1 VISIRFHRIVQ
12 LADSRDHGRA
22 TGQAKTVKPF
32 LWGNCAL
39 AGPTIS
45 DYSQI
50 MADDDIQRIRAF
62 NRTVTRRLGV
72 LNDRYLGRNRPLV
85 ESRLLFEIG
94 PEGTS
99 VRDLRARL
107 GLDSGFLSRLL
118 RKLERKGL
126 ARTSRR
132 AADDARVRFA
142 SLTKSGLVE
151 LRRINALS
159 DNLAKSMLGTLTR
172 EQSIRLVESMS
183 QVERL
188 LRSSSVEVTRTEP
201 SSADATHCF
210 AQYVAELSVRF
221 REGFSRNAAGWSDAD
236 ECDFLPPKGC
246 LLVASL
252 FGEPVGCGAL
262 RTLGPG
268 VGEIKRM
275 WVAPSARGL
284 GIARR
289 VLRELERVAK
299 QRRLRAIRLDTNEA
313 LTEAQQLY
321 RSSGYREIE
330 RFNDNPYA
338 DYWLEKTLL

>member
-1 VISIRFHRIVQ
+1 MS
-12 LADSRDHGRA
+12 
-22 TGQAKTVKPF
+22 
-32 LWGNCAL
+32 
-39 AGPTIS
+39 TIS

-50 MADDDIQRIRAF
+50 MSMEIQRIRSF
-62 NRTVTRRLGV
+62 NRTVTLRLGV
-72 LNDRYLGRNRPLV
+72 LNERYLGRDRPLV

-94 PEGTS
+94 AEGAS

-107 GLDSGFLSRLL
+107 GLDSGFVSRLL

-126 ARTSRR
+126 ARTSQRT
-132 AADDARVRFA
+132 ADDARVRFA
-142 SLTKSGLVE
+142 SLTKSGRVE

-159 DNLAKSMLGTLTR
+159 DNLAKSMLETLSR

-183 QVERL
+183 HVDRL
-188 LRSSSVEVTRTEP
+188 LKASSVEVARTDP
-201 SSADATHCF
+201 SSPDARHCF
-210 AQYVAELSVRF
+210 TQYAAELSSRF
-221 REGFSRNAAGWSDAD
+221 RTGFSPNAAGWSDVD
-236 ECDFLPPKGC
+236 ERDFVPPRGC

-252 FGEPVGCGAL
+252 FGEPVGCAAL

-275 WVAPSARGL
+275 WVAPAARGL

-299 QRRLRAIRLDTNEA
+299 QNRLRAIRLDTNDS

-338 DYWLEKTLL
+338 DYWFEKTLL